1 MSELSKKFSK
11 LTGLNYDIDNLINN
25 ATTAEQK
32 KVLYD
37 KLMWDIKN
45 GLIRGVD
52 GIKELVQFV
61 LPALAEALEQPST
74 AEVIDEPTV
83 EYYTQEEAY
92 AYNIGLNGSW
102 VLGRE
107 ATADDCNEL
116 NAGLNGILMY
126 GAIKTPATYYT
137 AEQAIEANAALE
149 GALKSGVELTADQ
162 ALAYNTVI
170 TGASKAEGNTLTAEE
185 AALYNATLEGSKK
198 ENDQKTPDI
207 PYENSEVTA
216 NNTPIEGAVK
226 IGDVLT
232 NEQVYAHNAKLPGA
246 KKAGD
251 PKPTQNNG

>member
-1 MSELSKKFSK
+1 MTTEELNQKYAQ
-11 LTGLNYDIDNLINN
+11 LTGIRKPVSEIIEV
-25 ATTAEQK
+25 ATTADK
-32 KVLYD
+32 KKATYEHLI
-37 KLMWDIKN
+37 WHIKN
-45 GLIRGVD
+45 GVIRTG
-52 GIKELVQFV
+52 GRTKELVDV
-61 LPALAEALEQPST
+61 VIPALAEALEQPST
-74 AEVIDEPTV
+74 AEVIDEPTI
-83 EYYTQEEAY
+83 EYYTQEEAD

-116 NAGLNGILMY
+116 NTGLNGILMY

-149 GALKSGVELTADQ
+149 GALQSGVELTADQ
-162 ALAYNTVI
+162 ALAYNIAI

-246 KKAGD
+246 KKEGD
-251 PKPTQNNG
+251 VKQS